1 MEKKLNNLQRIN
13 DFLDGNMVDD
23 EIKAFDHALKN
34 DQELAKDFAFVLAS
48 NQVLLQ
54 YSDQDMED
62 FEASARE
69 LWRQKLTRYAVWS
82 TAAVAVL
89 FLGLWLLFNRNYV
102 LSSQERSNEL
112 VMTIKANESNLRTA
126 GGSTWKQDLLQQQYF
141 NALKKIDAE
150 LNNFPNEDC
159 PAEDLQYWKG
169 LLLLCVKDD
178 AAKAI
183 PPFQCALQKGYQK
196 ESSVHFLIIAFLE
209 NGQTKTAKDLA
220 QRFPEI
226 ALKLSKEAR
235 KRLE

>member
-1 MEKKLNNLQRIN
+1 MKKKLNNLQRIN
-13 DFLDGNMVDD
+13 DFLDGNMADD
-23 EIKAFDHALKN
+23 EIKAFDHELKN

-62 FEASARE
+62 FEASTKE
-69 LWRQKLTRYAVWS
+69 LWRRKLTRYALWS
-82 TAAVAVL
+82 TAAAAVL

-102 LSSQERSNEL
+102 LSNQERNNEL

-126 GGSTWKQDLLQQQYF
+126 GGSNWKQDLLQQQYLD
-141 NALKKIDAE
+141 ALKKIEIE
-150 LNNFPNEDC
+150 LSNFPNDDC

-169 LLLLCVKDD
+169 LILLCFQDD

-183 PPFQCALQKGYQK
+183 PPFQCAVQKGYQI

-226 ALKLSKEAR
+226 ALKLSMKAR
-235 KRLE
+235 KRLH